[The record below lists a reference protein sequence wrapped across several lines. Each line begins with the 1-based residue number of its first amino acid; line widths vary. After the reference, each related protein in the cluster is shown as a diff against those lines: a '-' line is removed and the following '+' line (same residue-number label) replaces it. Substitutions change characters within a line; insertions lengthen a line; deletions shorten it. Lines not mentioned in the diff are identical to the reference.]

1 MNNDSQNSQLR
12 NSFFTIDAD
21 DAKKIQMQFLETL

>member
-21 DAKKIQMQFLETL
+21 DAKKYKCNYLETL